1 MNRRTWFMVAGL
13 TLAAACGAHG
23 PEPIAYGADTCAWCR
38 MQIVDPRFGAEL
50 VTAKGRT
57 VKFDSI
63 ECLVAYYKQDASAH
77 DVASVWVSDVRRPGR
92 LIDATRARFVD
103 LGPGKAP
110 MGRGWAAVAD
120 SSDAVALGV
129 SDASAIKRWTD
140 LL

>member
-1 MNRRTWFMVAGL
+1 MAAAALLL
-13 TLAAACGAHG
+13 TAACGSRE
-23 PEPIAYGADTCAWCR
+23 PEPIAYGSDACAYCR

-63 ECLVAYYKQDASAH
+63 ECLVAYYKQAAGAH
-77 DVASVWVSDVRRPGR
+77 DVASVWVSDVRHPGR
-92 LIDATRARFVD
+92 LIDASSARFVD

-120 SSDAVALGV
+120 SSDAVAIGIT
-129 SDASAIKRWTD
+129 DRAAIKRWRD

>member
-1 MNRRTWFMVAGL
+1 MTRRTWILAAAL
-13 TLAAACGAHG
+13 SLAAACGARG
-23 PEPIAYGADTCAWCR
+23 PEPIAYGTDACAYCR

-50 VTAKGRT
+50 VTNKGRT

-63 ECLVAYYKQDASAH
+63 ECLVAYYRQAAGAN
-77 DVASVWVSDVRRPGR
+77 DVASVWVSDIRHPGT

-103 LGPGKAP
+103 LGPGRAP

-120 SSDAVALGV
+120 SNGAVAIGI
-129 SDASAIKRWTD
+129 SDPAAIKRWAD

>member
-1 MNRRTWFMVAGL
+1 MNRRAWIAAAVLLVT
-13 TLAAACGAHG
+13 AACGARG
-23 PEPIAYGADTCAWCR
+23 PEPIAYGTDACGYCG

-50 VTAKGRT
+50 VTTKGRA

-63 ECLVAYYKQDASAH
+63 ECLVAYYKQAAGAH
-77 DVASVWVSDVRRPGR
+77 DVASVWVTDLRHPGT
-92 LIDATRARFVD
+92 LLDATRARYVD

-120 SSDAVALGV
+120 SSDAVAVGV
-129 SDASAIKRWTD
+129 TDPAAIKRWAD